1 VRHGFFFTVS
11 DRSDFTHLLPERL
24 PRGHYV
30 LDVGAIDKSFNR
42 DTVGDRGRKRS
53 VFDVG

>member
-11 DRSDFTHLLPERL
+11 DRSDFTYLLPERL